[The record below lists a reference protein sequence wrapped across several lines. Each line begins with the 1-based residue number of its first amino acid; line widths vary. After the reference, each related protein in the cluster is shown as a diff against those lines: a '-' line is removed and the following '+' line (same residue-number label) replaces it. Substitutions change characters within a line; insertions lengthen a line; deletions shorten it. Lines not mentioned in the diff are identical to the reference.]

1 MSPLGTRSVRRAR
14 AWLLLA
20 LAGGALLALPACATK
35 GDMRNLQMEMSALEE
50 RQDGAFRTLETRLA
64 MLLDSVELTLEL
76 QRNMQGQT
84 ANQARALGRDIQQ
97 LGNLVDDTQ
106 QRLQGLLQEFARL
119 DDLIDRMEALA
130 RQGALT
136 GGQQMST
143 PPPTGGSEEAREYYD
158 MGVDFLA
165 NEEYATAR
173 TAFRAV
179 VSDFPQDPWAP
190 RAQLQVAETYVRQ
203 GRLEDDGA
211 YDAFEEVWERWPD
224 AEVVPDALYRAGFV
238 AAEDGERRRARGYW
252 ERLVREHPET
262 DPARLAEVGLRRIGG

>member
-1 MSPLGTRSVRRAR
+1 MSPLGTRSVRRAPAR
-14 AWLLLA
+14 LLLA

-35 GDMRNLQMEMSALEE
+35 GDMRNLQMEMSGLEE
-50 RQDGAFRTLETRLA
+50 RQEEAFRTLERRLA

-106 QRLQGLLQEFARL
+106 QRLQGLLQEFSRL
-119 DDLIDRMEALA
+119 DDLIERMEALA
-130 RQGALT
+130 RQGALR
-136 GGQQMST
+136 GGQPMST
-143 PPPTGGSEEAREYYD
+143 PPPTGGSREAREYYD

-173 TAFRAV
+173 TAFREV
-179 VSDFPQDPWAP
+179 VSGFPEDPWAP

-203 GRLEDDGA
+203 GRLEDDA

-224 AEVVPDALYRAGFV
+224 AEVVPEALYRAGFV
-238 AAEDGERRRARGYW
+238 ALEDGERRRARDYW
-252 ERLVREHPET
+252 QRLVREHPET
-262 DPARLAEVGLRRIGG
+262 DPARLAEEGLRTIGG